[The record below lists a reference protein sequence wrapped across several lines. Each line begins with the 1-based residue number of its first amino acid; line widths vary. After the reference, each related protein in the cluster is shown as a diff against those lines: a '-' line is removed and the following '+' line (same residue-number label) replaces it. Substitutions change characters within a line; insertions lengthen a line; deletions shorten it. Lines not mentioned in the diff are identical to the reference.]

1 MNGNEDQPS
10 RPDPEDVEYY
20 SAVDGKRALRPRAA
34 LPIATH
40 EKCARILAG
49 LIAGLRSAAARET
62 LESVRARLSEW
73 IEFEHP
79 EHTSNPYEDAL
90 DEAFAFALP
99 SELELV
105 RQAVEQGYPEGA
117 GRQVVLKGIEDAIA
131 AR

>member
-1 MNGNEDQPS
+1 MTVNEDQPS
-10 RPDPEDVEYY
+10 RPEPEEVEYF

-40 EKCARILAG
+40 EQCARILAG
-49 LIAGLRSAAARET
+49 LISGLRSAEARET
-62 LESVRARLSEW
+62 LESVRERLSEW

-79 EHTSNPYEDAL
+79 EHASNPYEDAL
-90 DEAFAFALP
+90 DDPFPFALP

-117 GRQVVLKGIEDAIA
+117 ARQMVLKGIDDASA